1 LEDLRKAGAVG
12 DVCGWHFDIHGQ
24 PACDNFCERLVSIQ
38 REDLLSIPV
47 RLGVAGGEG
56 KADAILGALRSKY
69 VNMLVIDSL
78 TARKVLELAKS
89 NK

>member
-1 LEDLRKAGAVG
+1 MIFVSDWFPFA
-12 DVCGWHFDIHGQ
+12 
-24 PACDNFCERLVSIQ
+24 ERT
-38 REDLLSIPV
+38 LLSIPV

-69 VNMLVIDSL
+69 VNVLVIDSV

-89 NK
+89 K